1 MDISHIPR
9 SFWHA
14 LSFCMVV
21 ATIGLLIIA
30 YKSSSVSIEIANTK
44 IELSSVITK
53 TKEIRNELQIEDERL
68 KQANKELQEKLKAP
82 KLNEATSKIMLEE
95 LKKSGQ
101 RIEMS
106 KERFKD
112 LDAKIQ
118 SAEKAIKKY

>member
-1 MDISHIPR
+1 
-9 SFWHA
+9 
-14 LSFCMVV
+14 MVV